1 MDPRVIIPL
10 LFFILLSFFPGESIL
25 LSAAK
30 ENALMQLEDEN
41 PATSTEATGVVPTLT
56 DHQSYAVN
64 PFSKPQQEVATLDSD
79 GETTSITMLENEGV
93 MEEDESA
100 EQQSLV
106 IVWS

>member
-1 MDPRVIIPL
+1 
-10 LFFILLSFFPGESIL
+10 
-25 LSAAK
+25 
-30 ENALMQLEDEN
+30 MQLEDEN
-41 PATSTEATGVVPTLT
+41 PATSTEATGVVPTMT

-100 EQQSLV
+100 EQQSPV